1 MSYGGSQS
9 QQTLPPAKPS
19 VPAPGVSAGVSN
31 STSQWPKV
39 NQSDIQKYTKV
50 FGDVD
55 KDRDGKITGA
65 EARTLFLSWRLS
77 RGKVASP
84 TLLS

>member
-1 MSYGGSQS
+1 MSYGGSQP
-9 QQTLPPAKPS
+9 QQTLPGTKPS
-19 VPAPGVSAGVSN
+19 VPAPGVSAGASN

-55 KDRDGKITGA
+55 KDRDGKITGM

-77 RGKVASP
+77 RGKISSQN
-84 TLLS
+84 LLS